1 MSIRNS
7 EKLKKILEI
16 ILAFGNYMNSGKR
29 GSVYGF
35 KLTSLEALVE
45 TKSTDKS
52 QNLLHYICNVVH
64 SYFSEFA
71 DFMLE
76 IRYVEQAAKVSL
88 DQAVREVSDLKK
100 GMETTRKE
108 YEAHQ
113 NQVLGAFLAEAGN
126 RVEALEQ
133 DALEAQEAF
142 RKCVVYF
149 GETSKTMP
157 PDTFFP
163 MFDRFIKAYDKAE
176 NDLKKWEMIQ
186 KKKIEKLEAV
196 RFSSETFDN
205 PF

>member
-45 TKSTDKS
+45 TKSTDKT

-88 DQAVREVSDLKK
+88 DQVIATSVICS
-100 GMETTRKE
+100 TIC
-108 YEAHQ
+108 Y
-113 NQVLGAFLAEAGN
+113 GN
-126 RVEALEQ
+126 EPSYYL
-133 DALEAQEAF
+133 
-142 RKCVVYF
+142 
-149 GETSKTMP
+149 
-157 PDTFFP
+157 
-163 MFDRFIKAYDKAE
+163 FIY
-176 NDLKKWEMIQ
+176 LS
-186 KKKIEKLEAV
+186 
-196 RFSSETFDN
+196 R
-205 PF
+205 